1 MTGSGW
7 AELTDAVLASDPNIT
22 LADGTG
28 TLASYSVLTVGIP
41 EPATMSLLALGGLG
55 MQASRK
61 RRN

>member
-41 EPATMSLLALGGLG
+41 EPATMSLGGLG
-55 MQASRK
+55 MQARRK